1 MDNNIVVYKM
11 SGKETKHLDG
21 LIIVMLFVKI
31 LWFISVVVKFITK
44 KYYTKYEDL
53 TEQTEEYLH
62 IGFTILIGILMVA
75 LYHHLTPSTV
85 CISGHIKIY
94 LYTFGIL
101 AILGNI
107 LKLYHKFYFKEHN
120 VILKALGL

>member
-1 MDNNIVVYKM
+1 M
-11 SGKETKHLDG
+11 SGKEIKHLDG

-31 LWFISVVVKFITK
+31 FWVISVFVKFITK

-53 TEQTEEYLH
+53 AEQIEEYLQ

-85 CISGHIKIY
+85 CIYGHAKIY

-107 LKLYHKFYFKEHN
+107 LKLYHKFYFNEHK

>member
-1 MDNNIVVYKM
+1 M

-21 LIIVMLFVKI
+21 LIIVILFVKI

-53 TEQTEEYLH
+53 AEQTEEYLH

-75 LYHHLTPSTV
+75 LYHHLTPTTV
-85 CISGHIKIY
+85 CISGHAKIY